1 MIDLQA
7 MTSVSKLLA
16 GFAAILALNGCVHP
30 GFVGMK
36 NYWELNTQH
45 IQKLKPGMTQAEVQ
59 EILGTPPWRLAFP
72 QRDEEIWSYRY
83 LDLHIR
89 MRSSVHFD
97 GKGVLKYA
105 TQEYDQDYYSGVSEG
120 R

>member
-1 MIDLQA
+1 VKISRLVA
-7 MTSVSKLLA
+7 TLA
-16 GFAAILALNGCVHP
+16 AVVPLAACVHP
-30 GFVGMK
+30 DFAGMK
-36 NYWELNTQH
+36 NYWQIHTED

-59 EILGTPPWRLAFP
+59 EILGKPPWRVNFP

-83 LDLHIR
+83 LDYHTR

-97 GKGVLKYA
+97 ARGVLTKA
-105 TQEYDQDYYSGVSEG
+105 TQEYDMDYYDGK